1 MPRFISKTNLIR
13 MNDTSRVA
21 AEKAIKKIGALRRK
35 LIQQA
40 PKVMLPEKFYGMMN
54 VECPCFDK
62 GNLIKHK
69 KGDTGALRTTTS

>member
-1 MPRFISKTNLIR
+1 
-13 MNDTSRVA
+13 
-21 AEKAIKKIGALRRK
+21 
-35 LIQQA
+35 
-40 PKVMLPEKFYGMMN
+40 MLPEKFYGMMN

>member
-1 MPRFISKTNLIR
+1 

-21 AEKAIKKIGALRRK
+21 AKKAIRKISGAQKK

-40 PKVMLPEKFYGMMN
+40 PKVMLLDKFYDMIMMN

-62 GNLIKHK
+62 GNLTKHK
-69 KGDTGALRTTTS
+69 KGDTGALRTTS